1 MLTHARLSLCCV
13 PQVER
18 ELAAYTD
25 AGTLRASVLR
35 PSLVYTPRRPA
46 ALPAVGAFWVANSLG
61 IPFIDRPVTVD
72 TLAAAAVRALTD
84 ADVQGVQGWR
94 EMEAL
99 AARRD

>member
-1 MLTHARLSLCCV
+1 VSSSLACSSRVLTHARLSLCCV

-72 TLAAAAVRALTD
+72 TLAAAAVRLPAAVRHGVP
-84 ADVQGVQGWR
+84 ADTW
-94 EMEAL
+94 
-99 AARRD
+99 